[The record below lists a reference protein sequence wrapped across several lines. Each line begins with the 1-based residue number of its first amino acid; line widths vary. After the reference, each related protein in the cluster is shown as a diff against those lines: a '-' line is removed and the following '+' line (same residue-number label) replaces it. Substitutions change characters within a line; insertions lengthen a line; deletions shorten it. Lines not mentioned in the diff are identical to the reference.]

1 MKKFPKIAGAVLAV
15 YLLLSAVASVLVST
29 AGKAVSDWIIEHRA
43 PLLVVEV
50 VSITPAQAD
59 ASGDV
64 YGMDRHGQRIYGYS
78 PADVDREKITVF
90 AWEPFNSYYDA
101 TFLRLDF

>member
-15 YLLLSAVASVLVST
+15 YLLLSAVASVLV
-29 AGKAVSDWIIEHRA
+29 
-43 PLLVVEV
+43 VEV

-59 ASGDV
+59 ASADV
-64 YGMDRHGQRIYGYS
+64 YGMDRHGRRIYGYS
-78 PADVDREKITVF
+78 PADDGREKITVF
-90 AWEPFNSYYDA
+90 AWEPFNNFYDA